1 MHLDVI
7 TLFPQMV
14 EVVAAY
20 GVTRR
25 AIQRGV
31 LSLETWCPRDYAADK
46 YRSVDDRP
54 YGGGPGMVMMVEP
67 LRRCIRAAREQAAT
81 GTKTVYLSPQGRLMD
96 QQAAISLAQAKG
108 LILVAGRYEGVDERL
123 IQLEIDEEWSVG
135 NYILSGGELAA
146 MIMVDALA
154 RLQPGGLG
162 HGESALQDSFM
173 EGLLD
178 FPQYTR
184 PYEVAGLKV
193 PEVLLSGNHAEIER
207 WRHKQSLGRTG
218 LRRPEL
224 LRSRGM
230 SEEECDLFAEFM
242 SEQREQPV

>member
-14 EVVAAY
+14 EVVATY

-25 AIQRGV
+25 AIQRG
-31 LSLETWCPRDYAADK
+31 LLTLKTWCPRDYATDK

-54 YGGGPGMVMMVEP
+54 YGGGPGMVMMLEP
-67 LRRCIRAAREQAAT
+67 LRRCIKAARKLAAP
-81 GTKTVYLSPQGRLMD
+81 GIKTVYLSPQGRLMD
-96 QQAAISLAQAKG
+96 QQAAILLAKTKG

-135 NYILSGGELAA
+135 DYILSGGELAA
-146 MIMVDALA
+146 MIMVDAFA
-154 RLQPGGLG
+154 RLQPGALG
-162 HGESALQDSFM
+162 HDESASQDSFM

-184 PYEVAGLKV
+184 PYEMAGLKV
-193 PEVLLSGNHAEIER
+193 PDVLLSGNHAEIRR
-207 WRHKQSLGRTG
+207 WRRKQALGRTG

-242 SEQREQPV
+242 SEQGEQPE